1 MPDDPAITIVVSA
14 FFALFFG
21 FQIFDLI
28 KKEKTWLA
36 IGALFFFGVSI
47 AMVFIDAKTI
57 MYGPD
62 LRGIS

>member
-1 MPDDPAITIVVSA
+1 MMPDDPAITIVVSA
-14 FFALFFG
+14 FF
-21 FQIFDLI
+21 
-28 KKEKTWLA
+28 
-36 IGALFFFGVSI
+36 ALFFFGVSI